1 MSISTIPRQLKLNPR
16 FTYDEKGKKRE
27 VTISYAN
34 YRKIERILE
43 DFFDVKCGESRL
55 KEKGTTLEEL
65 KKEMEAD
72 GII

>member
-27 VTISYAN
+27 VIISYAN

-43 DFFDVKCGESRL
+43 DFFDGLSAEMRRGEKGIPL
-55 KEKGTTLEEL
+55 KEVEREL
-65 KKEMEAD
+65 KEN
-72 GII
+72 GVL